1 MRRRASVVR
10 RTPDFTVPV
19 VAEVNFPTA
28 PCRVPRWLKVAILF
42 AGAVFL
48 VLLGR
53 LDYGSGQSLTP
64 RKAPPAM
71 ASVEVA
77 PPPPGPAQE
86 QVATPQD
93 VPTNVPV
100 PTQEQAVSQPSVGIL
115 SATMAGG
122 SGNGMPGPA
131 LDLGLA
137 GGRGM
142 GVATG
147 GGGHGG
153 GIGTGVGS
161 GSGSGSGG
169 TSARF
174 VYNPGETD
182 TDPRVL
188 ASSDPVYPRRARED
202 GVEPRVELRILVD
215 ERGRVEQVEVM
226 GAPAG
231 YGFEAALRSSVLQ
244 WRFQPATK
252 GGVPVRTWVS
262 QGYQFRL
269 N

>member
-10 RTPDFTVPV
+10 RTPDFAVPV
-19 VAEVNFPTA
+19 VAEVNFPIA
-28 PCRVPRWLKVAILF
+28 SGRSPRWLKVAIL
-42 AGAVFL
+42 AIGVVFL

-64 RKAPPAM
+64 RKVSPAM
-71 ASVEVA
+71 ATVEVA
-77 PPPPGPAQE
+77 LPPAPAPE

-93 VPTNVPV
+93 VPTNVPT
-100 PTQEQAVSQPSVGIL
+100 PTSEQAVSQPSVGIL
-115 SATMAGG
+115 SAAMAGG

-188 ASSDPVYPRRARED
+188 TSSDPVYPRRARED

-231 YGFEAALRSSVLQ
+231 YGFEASLRSAVLQ